1 MVGHELAI
9 NLQSEQPSLTRE
21 DLDVTPR
28 ASKEVDRSNHLKRLP
43 SMKKG
48 SRPAPQA
55 SKKGR
60 RVPKQ
65 RRTPGTRV
73 EDFVP

>member
-1 MVGHELAI
+1 MVGRELAI
-9 NLQSEQPSLTRE
+9 NLRPEQPSLARE
-21 DLDVTPR
+21 DPSVSPR
-28 ASKEVDRSNHLKRLP
+28 ASKEVDRGNRLKHLP
-43 SMKKG
+43 FTKKG

-60 RVPKQ
+60 RVPEQ
-65 RRTPGTRV
+65 RRAPSTGV